1 MKRAYAA
8 VAAAALAA
16 AAIPMVA
23 QAQEQTDP
31 NAKAEFVGAIK
42 AGKKKATLKVTYS
55 CNAGQALWV
64 SAKESASGKK
74 DRRLPKE
81 GSSKT
86 ASAWWQSHRNA
97 FVCDTQPHTATFSID
112 KVEKGSKG
120 KLTDGIAWVQ
130 FCVTNGDDLVL
141 SGSRWVRVRA

>member
-16 AAIPMVA
+16 AAVPMVA
-23 QAQEQTDP
+23 HAQQQTDP

-42 AGKKKATLKVTYS
+42 AGKKKASLKVTYS

-74 DRRLPKE
+74 DRRLRKE

-97 FVCDTQPHTATFSID
+97 FVCDTQPHTARFSID

-120 KLTDGIAWVQ
+120 KLKDGIAWVQ
-130 FCVTNGDDLVL
+130 FCVPTATT
-141 SGSRWVRVRA
+141 SSCRA

>member
-1 MKRAYAA
+1 VPLDEACIR
-8 VAAAALAA
+8 
-16 AAIPMVA
+16 
-23 QAQEQTDP
+23 
-31 NAKAEFVGAIK
+31 G
-42 AGKKKATLKVTYS
+42 GCC

-64 SAKESASGKK
+64 SAKQSASGRK

-81 GSSKT
+81 GSSKV

-97 FVCDTQPHTATFSID
+97 FVCDTQPHTARFSID

-120 KLTDGIAWVQ
+120 KLKDGTAWVQ

-141 SGSRWVRVRA
+141 SGSDWVKVRA

>member
-1 MKRAYAA
+1 
-8 VAAAALAA
+8 VARR
-16 AAIPMVA
+16 
-23 QAQEQTDP
+23 
-31 NAKAEFVGAIK
+31 
-42 AGKKKATLKVTYS
+42 
-55 CNAGQALWV
+55 GQALWV

-81 GSSKT
+81 GSSKA

-97 FVCDTQPHTATFSID
+97 FVCDAQPHTARFSID

-120 KLTDGIAWVQ
+120 RLKDGTAWVQ

-141 SGSRWVRVRA
+141 SGSGWVPVRA